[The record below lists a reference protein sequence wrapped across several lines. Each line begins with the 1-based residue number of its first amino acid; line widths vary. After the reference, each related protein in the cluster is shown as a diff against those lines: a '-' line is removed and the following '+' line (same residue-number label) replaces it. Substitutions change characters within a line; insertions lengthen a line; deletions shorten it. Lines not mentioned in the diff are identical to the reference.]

1 MRKQIHLLAIDPQN
15 DFCDPQ
21 NGSLYVQGAE
31 NDMTR
36 VADMVKRISTKL
48 DDIHVTLDSHHM
60 VHIANPIF
68 WAGTDGKPPN
78 PFTLISASDVKA
90 GVWST
95 KVPSFTKKAIEYL
108 EKLEATGKYVHC
120 IWPVHCTIGSWG
132 HGVFPVLFE
141 ALSDWER
148 EFAII
153 DYVTKGSNVWT
164 EHFSAVQAEVPM
176 PDDPTTQVNTRL
188 IETLEKSDEIV
199 ICGEAGSHCLRHTVT
214 DIANNFSDAGYVQ
227 KLVLLED
234 CTSPVPSFESAQ
246 DDFINE
252 MTQRGM
258 RLEKSTTYLK

>member
-21 NGSLYVQGAE
+21 NGALYVQGAE
-31 NDMTR
+31 NDMNR
-36 VADMVKRISTKL
+36 LAEMIKRISPKL
-48 DDIHVTLDSHHM
+48 DDIHVTLDSHHL
-60 VHIANPIF
+60 VHIANPVF
-68 WAGTDGKPPN
+68 WVGTDGKPPN

-95 KVPSFTKKAIEYL
+95 KVPSFTKKAIDYL

-120 IWPVHCTIGSWG
+120 IWNPHCLIGSWG
-132 HGVFPVLFE
+132 HAVFPALFE
-141 ALSDWER
+141 ALSDWEK
-148 EFAII
+148 EFAIV

-188 IETLEKSDEIV
+188 IDVLESADLILV
-199 ICGEAGSHCLRHTVT
+199 AGEASSHCLKFTVEDIGNAFT
-214 DIANNFSDAGYVQ
+214 DSSYIQ

-234 CTSPVPSFESAQ
+234 CTSPVTGFEKQQ

-252 MTQRGM
+252 MTKRGM
-258 RLEKSTTYLK
+258 QLEKSTTFLK